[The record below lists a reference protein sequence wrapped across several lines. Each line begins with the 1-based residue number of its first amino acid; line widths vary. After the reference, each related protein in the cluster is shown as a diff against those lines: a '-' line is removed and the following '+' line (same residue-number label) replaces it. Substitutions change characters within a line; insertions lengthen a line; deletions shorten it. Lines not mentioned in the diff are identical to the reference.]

1 MILYIP
7 TNFFIENLKSLFN
20 IYNIMALIQD
30 YDKLCFYIL
39 TVLMS
44 TVIFALVLTL
54 IFAPYNNYQIRT
66 TNNLSLP
73 LLDNLNRI
81 IA

>member
-1 MILYIP
+1 MYNH

-20 IYNIMALIQD
+20 IYNVMALIQD

-44 TVIFALVLTL
+44 TMILALVLTL
-54 IFAPYNNYQIRT
+54 IFAPYNDYYIGT
-66 TNNLSLP
+66 TNILNIP
-73 LLDNLNRI
+73 LLDILDRI
-81 IA
+81 IV

>member
-1 MILYIP
+1 MYNH

-20 IYNIMALIQD
+20 IYNVMALIQD

-44 TVIFALVLTL
+44 TMILALVLTL
-54 IFAPYNNYQIRT
+54 IFAPYNDYYIGTKNI
-66 TNNLSLP
+66 LSIP
-73 LLDNLNRI
+73 LLDILDRI
-81 IA
+81 IV